1 MFNHSECIVPQ
12 RNNANFMGD
21 SFYND
26 SKNDNVL
33 EDGIVPQE
41 YFARVCDYNG
51 DKYDS
56 MNIGTKERN

>member
-1 MFNHSECIVPQ
+1 
-12 RNNANFMGD
+12 MGD

-41 YFARVCDYNG
+41 YFARACDYNG

-56 MNIGTKERN
+56 MNIGTKERKQFLTHHDVILKS

>member
-1 MFNHSECIVPQ
+1 
-12 RNNANFMGD
+12 MGD

-26 SKNDNVL
+26 SKNANVL

-41 YFARVCDYNG
+41 YFARACDYNG